1 MAPGGETLQ
10 DLGHRYWQW
19 RAREQPRSRDDI
31 PRLERPAGWLPDW
44 SRERVA
50 RLRDELSAFEREYA
64 LLDVMGAPRSVQVD
78 HALIGSALARARF
91 ELDVIRAHRQQ
102 PSFYVDQSLGAVFD
116 SLLTPPP
123 IDFDRAQDILRH
135 LRAVP
140 TILAQG
146 KENLRAHAVEDFV
159 ELCVAELVGI
169 SDRCARAASDLQQ
182 VFPSRFQQDLGAS
195 FADASA
201 ALSDF
206 RTWLETNDVAAVS
219 WEPIG
224 EDGLRHFLAKIAL
237 APFTPRDLELL
248 GRVEFARAVALGEFE
263 RHRAGARLP
272 ADPTPSTEARID
284 EEAQS
289 EIAVRQF
296 YEQRKLLSQP
306 STLSHYLFRPRP
318 SYLEAL
324 EWLGVTDDL
333 TSEGRLDED
342 AVSYFPVGKGPFPF
356 FHAANLRDPRTGIVH
371 EGAHYQQLAIAWR
384 NPDPIRRHYYDS
396 GANEGIAFYNEELL
410 LRAGL
415 FDERPDSKAT
425 IIEFM
430 RLRALRVEVDVGL
443 AAGKLEIKDA
453 ARSLA
458 TKVPMDD
465 ATAREEAAMFAAV
478 PGQGLSYQM
487 GKSQIER
494 LLSRAVLSEGD
505 KFELKRFH
513 DYLWMNGNVPIALLE
528 YELFGSGDLSSA
540 GLAAAGQGVEGDQ

>member
-1 MAPGGETLQ
+1 
-10 DLGHRYWQW
+10 
-19 RAREQPRSRDDI
+19 
-31 PRLERPAGWLPDW
+31 
-44 SRERVA
+44 
-50 RLRDELSAFEREYA
+50 
-64 LLDVMGAPRSVQVD
+64 
-78 HALIGSALARARF
+78 
-91 ELDVIRAHRQQ
+91 
-102 PSFYVDQSLGAVFD
+102 
-116 SLLTPPP
+116 
-123 IDFDRAQDILRH
+123 
-135 LRAVP
+135 
-140 TILAQG
+140 
-146 KENLRAHAVEDFV
+146 
-159 ELCVAELVGI
+159 
-169 SDRCARAASDLQQ
+169 
-182 VFPSRFQQDLGAS
+182 
-195 FADASA
+195 
-201 ALSDF
+201 
-206 RTWLETNDVAAVS
+206 
-219 WEPIG
+219 
-224 EDGLRHFLAKIAL
+224 
-237 APFTPRDLELL
+237 
-248 GRVEFARAVALGEFE
+248 
-263 RHRAGARLP
+263 
-272 ADPTPSTEARID
+272 
-284 EEAQS
+284 
-289 EIAVRQF
+289 
-296 YEQRKLLSQP
+296 LLSQP

-540 GLAAAGQGVEGDQ
+540 GLVAAGQGVEGDQ